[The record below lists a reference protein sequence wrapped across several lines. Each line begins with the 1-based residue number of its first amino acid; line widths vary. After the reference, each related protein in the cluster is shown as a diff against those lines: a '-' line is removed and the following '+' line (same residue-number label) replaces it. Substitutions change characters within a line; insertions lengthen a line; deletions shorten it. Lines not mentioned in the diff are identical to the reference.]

1 MDDKN
6 KSKEPNSMLNSKK
19 SDEILL
25 AIETFRSSGEVS
37 SLPEFIEVVLN
48 SENPEIVKKGTQVL
62 YDIKDEGAASVIFNC
77 LTNEKYRHLQSQLVA
92 VLWEA
97 GMNCEDRLEDLIF
110 LAIKGDSSTVLESLT
125 VIENIEASYSFDG
138 ITELKMNV
146 IECMEQNPDDEL
158 KNQLLNSLCMVLDG
172 LTE

>member
-1 MDDKN
+1 MNDK
-6 KSKEPNSMLNSKK
+6 KQSKDFNPTLHSKK
-19 SDEILL
+19 TDEVLL
-25 AIETFRSSGEVS
+25 AIETFRSSGKVS
-37 SLPEFIEVVLN
+37 ALPEFIEVVLN
-48 SENPEIVKKGTQVL
+48 SKDPQIVKKGTQVL
-62 YDIKDEGAASVIFNC
+62 YDIKDEGAASVIFSC
-77 LTNEKYRHLQSQLVA
+77 LVSEKYRHLQSQLVA
-92 VLWEA
+92 VLWES

-110 LAIKGDSSTVLESLT
+110 IAIHGDSRTVLESLT

-158 KNQLLNSLCMVLDG
+158 KNQLLNSLCAVLDG